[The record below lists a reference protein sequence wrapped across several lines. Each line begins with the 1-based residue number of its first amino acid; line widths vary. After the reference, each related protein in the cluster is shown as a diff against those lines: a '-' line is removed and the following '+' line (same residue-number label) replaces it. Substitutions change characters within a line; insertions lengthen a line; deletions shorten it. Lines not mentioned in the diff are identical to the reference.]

1 MTFTNDVVAA
11 WTLALVCPSAL
22 FVIALLLRQVPP
34 PGREPN
40 RTADRIVRWYAA
52 HPQLA
57 LWVLLL
63 LLPMAA
69 FVLGSAALLRTWDN
83 NAELRYYAWRAL
95 TEIPEHWP
103 ALFIGVATVISAG
116 LLAMV
121 TKHLFR
127 SKAA

>member
-1 MTFTNDVVAA
+1 VVA
-11 WTLALVCPSAL
+11 L
-22 FVIALLLRQVPP
+22 FLRQLPP
-34 PGREPN
+34 PEREPA
-40 RTADRIVRWYAA
+40 RTADRVVNWYAA

-57 LWVLLL
+57 LWVLML

-69 FVLGSAALLRTWDN
+69 FVLGSVTIMRTWDN

-103 ALFIGVATVISAG
+103 AMSVGVGTLLSAG
-116 LLAMV
+116 LLMMV

-127 SKAA
+127 LQASAR